1 MELSQQDNQLVRWFR
16 QSAPY
21 LNAHRDK
28 TIVLTLSG
36 EAIAHAN
43 FINIVNDIALLNIL
57 GIRIVLVFGARPQIN
72 ATLANNHCES
82 QFHKRQ
88 RVTDEQAFPFIKQV
102 IGQLQYEITAAFS
115 MGLVNTQMHGVKINV
130 VSGNF
135 ITAQPIG
142 VDEGVDFCHTGRV
155 RRVDTD
161 ALEYQLAQNAI
172 TVVPPLG
179 YSVTGESFNL
189 SAEEVATKIAIKL
202 NAHKLISFCSAQGVL
217 DYDGKL
223 ISEMFPEQAQERLA
237 ELENGG
243 SINTGTA
250 SYLRAAIN
258 ASLAG
263 VPRCHLVSYKTDG
276 SLLQELFSRD
286 GVGTQIV
293 RQSAEQTRPA
303 KIEDVP
309 GIMLLTQ
316 PLVEQGML
324 VQRTREQLL
333 RDIEHFTVVERD
345 GTIIGCAS
353 LYCFS
358 GNIAEMASVAT
369 HPEYRRLSRGD
380 LLVKE
385 IEKQAKQQGMDNLF
399 VLTTHSIHW
408 FRERGFEPV
417 ELAQLPVE
425 KQELYNLQRRSKIL
439 MKEL

>member
-1 MELSQQDNQLVRWFR
+1 MSQKDNQLVRWFR

-21 LNAHRDK
+21 VNAHRDK
-28 TIVLTLSG
+28 TIVLMLGG
-36 EAIAHAN
+36 EAIAHNN

-72 ATLANNHCES
+72 SILAQHGCES

-88 RVTDEQAFPFIKQV
+88 RVTDDRAFPFIKQIV
-102 IGQLQYEITAAFS
+102 GQLQYEITAAFS
-115 MGLVNTQMHGVKINV
+115 MGLVNTQMHGVKTNI

-135 ITAQPIG
+135 ITAQPMG
-142 VDEGVDFCHTGRV
+142 VHEGIDFCHTGRV
-155 RRVDTD
+155 RRVDTE
-161 ALEYQLAQNAI
+161 ALEYQLEKNSI
-172 TVVPPLG
+172 IVVPPLG

-202 NAHKLISFCSAQGVL
+202 NAHKMIGFCSEQGVL
-217 DYDGKL
+217 DDDGEV
-223 ISEMFPEQAQERLA
+223 ISEMFPEQAQERLT
-237 ELENGG
+237 ELESKEG
-243 SINTGTA
+243 INSGTA
-250 SYLRAAIN
+250 SYLRAAIK
-258 ASLAG
+258 SSQAG

-293 RQSAEQTRPA
+293 RQSAEQTRA
-303 KIEDVP
+303 AQVQDIA
-309 GIMLLTQ
+309 GIISLIR

-324 VQRTREQLL
+324 VQRTKEQLL
-333 RDIEHFTVVERD
+333 RDIDHFTVVERD

-358 GNIAEMASVAT
+358 GGVAEMASVAT
-369 HPEYRRLSRGD
+369 HPEYRRSSRGD

-385 IEKQAKQQGMDNLF
+385 IERQAREHGISQLF

-408 FRERGFEPV
+408 FRERGFDPV
-417 ELAQLPVE
+417 DLDQLPVE
-425 KQELYNLQRRSKIL
+425 KQELYNLQRKSKIL
-439 MKEL
+439 MKHL